1 MDVLFTLMVFGSI
14 LQKILHRPAAKIVMC
29 SSKKRFVLV
38 IAGIGPVEWRNQR
51 ITGACRCAEPP

>member
-51 ITGACRCAEPP
+51 ITR